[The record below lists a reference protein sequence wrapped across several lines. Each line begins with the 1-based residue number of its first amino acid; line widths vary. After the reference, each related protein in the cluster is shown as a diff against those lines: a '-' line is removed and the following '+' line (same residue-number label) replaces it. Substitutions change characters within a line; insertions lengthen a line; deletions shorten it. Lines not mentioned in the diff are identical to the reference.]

1 MVIYGSPFQMLNE
14 DSFQYAIENT
24 QVLLAPQ
31 SRIETFGNTRFRFYI
46 ISELMD
52 RVNEVRVR
60 DGYVHAERPQIV
72 TPGNYSKFLL
82 EGFGDKGREFADWLE
97 HHANGLAVL
106 KYGFQFRR
114 TDVAEDILQCSVEAA
129 SRKIQD
135 TAEFSQEPLTAVIQ
149 GVDDAWEV
157 CLLKFTVDLIQK
169 SAPGNLGDFRQR
181 GLI

>member
-1 MVIYGSPFQMLNE
+1 MFPSYKMLNE

-31 SRIETFGNTRFRFYI
+31 SRIETFGNTRFRFYM

-60 DGYVHAERPQIV
+60 GGYVHAERPQIV
-72 TPGNYSKFLL
+72 TPGHYSKFLL

-97 HHANGLAVL
+97 QHAEGLSIL

-114 TDVAEDILQCSVEAA
+114 TDVAEEILQCSVEAA
-129 SRKIQD
+129 SKRIQG
-135 TAEFSQEPLTAVIQ
+135 TSEFSEEPLSAVIQ

-157 CLLKFTVDLIQK
+157 CLLKFTVDLIQQ
-169 SAPGNLGDFRQR
+169 SAPGNLGDFRKR